1 VRSAA
6 QVERMTGLP
15 VLATI
20 RTYPTSADRRR
31 AAMHA
36 TALALIITGVM
47 LCYAVAC
54 LVRMQAAP

>member
-1 VRSAA
+1 
-6 QVERMTGLP
+6 MTGLP

-36 TALALIITGVM
+36 TALALIIAGVM